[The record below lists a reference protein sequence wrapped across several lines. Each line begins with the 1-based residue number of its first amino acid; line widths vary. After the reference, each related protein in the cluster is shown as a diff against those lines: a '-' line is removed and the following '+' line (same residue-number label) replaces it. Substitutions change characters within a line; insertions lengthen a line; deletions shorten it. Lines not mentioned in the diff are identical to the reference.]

1 MKPVPHIVLRN
12 AVTADIF
19 RDLQTSAPRAALRAA
34 KRGLGPPAPGT
45 WSRMDADIV
54 AGDPA
59 LDELLAR
66 AGAWGSLYARAV
78 SAAFVGEVLAK
89 FGPALAAARSVLRVD
104 PDDFHSAFHHES
116 REWLAGVNVAD
127 EVKRNPAPGVDPTA
141 LFARVDIGLGDVG
154 YAEKM
159 SVDLRHR
166 LFSAFYYITD
176 AAETAMVGGD
186 LEFYE
191 SRPMDAVHVD
201 DVYDRNPAVLS
212 LTPRANTLVL
222 FLSTADSLHGVSPIT
237 AQRSPHLAV
246 RLAISGRAQLWNDCV
261 PSIEECVVSAIFL
274 PFILCASL
282 LCLLILSPLLILFCR
297 SCSHEGASSPRR
309 SPMSTLR
316 TERTR
321 RRRTR

>member
-1 MKPVPHIVLRN
+1 M
-12 AVTADIF
+12 
-19 RDLQTSAPRAALRAA
+19 
-34 KRGLGPPAPGT
+34 
-45 WSRMDADIV
+45 
-54 AGDPA
+54 
-59 LDELLAR
+59 
-66 AGAWGSLYARAV
+66 

-261 PSIEECVVSAIFL
+261 PSIEECVVSASGSSSTRGASWRSQLRCGGGGGGVRRGMSPKISS
-274 PFILCASL
+274 IIRATCASAPGL
-282 LCLLILSPLLILFCR
+282 HGFT
-297 SCSHEGASSPRR
+297 HRR
-309 SPMSTLR
+309 FAPGGHGDL
-316 TERTR
+316 
-321 RRRTR
+321 